1 MWSCYLFWPENFYP
15 TRLTGLK
22 KGFWL
27 RIVNTELTFAP
38 NLQIKPENLCDI
50 ILEKVK
56 GCGKTV
62 NKASVYTE
70 AAVRR
75 VT

>member
-1 MWSCYLFWPENFYP
+1 M
-15 TRLTGLK
+15 
-22 KGFWL
+22 GFWL
-27 RIVNTELTFAP
+27 RIVNIELTFAP

-62 NKASVYTE
+62 NKPSVYTE